1 MIYRVLCV
9 KRVSKMAFADIPV
22 STQTFTVR
30 SNIQH
35 IELHRFYDELEPMDP
50 DSSPGEV
57 GETVDGA
64 RREAAIICVKF
75 QQHKKGCDPEKD
87 LKTKRKRTTSK
98 EQETPKRNFQNCI
111 TLIIQIEKRIN
122 IKIFKNGVFQL
133 TGCKDIDNVRRCIKL
148 ILTELSKVNKRVLAA
163 QPSETDANGPEESAD
178 LQSVATK
185 GSSSACFQFEE
196 GSDDFVIYIKSAMR
210 NIDFDLGFKVN
221 RTLLAKRLT
230 FIYEDDDDVIIPDA
244 IGNKMDV
251 KVKLRITR
259 EELEH
264 LPVTKITN
272 PTHNEPKEEE
282 ILYKNCLHIIEP
294 DKKKLETKLKD
305 KFVSISVFQNGKVL
319 LSAMDASIQEKY
331 YEWFTNLISE
341 IEDDIKPPVL
351 PKKTFLVGKSRQKTK
366 LVI

>member
-1 MIYRVLCV
+1 
-9 KRVSKMAFADIPV
+9 MAFSDIPV

-35 IELHRFYDELEPMDP
+35 IELHRFYDELQPMDP
-50 DSSPGEV
+50 ESPG
-57 GETVDGA
+57 GA
-64 RREAAIICVKF
+64 QAAIICIKY
-75 QQHKKGCDPEKD
+75 QQNKKGCDPEKD
-87 LKTKRKRTTSK
+87 LKTKRKRATSK
-98 EQETPKRNFQNCI
+98 EQDAPKRNFLNCI

-133 TGCKDIDNVRRCIKL
+133 TGCKDIDNVRKCLKL
-148 ILTELSKVNKRVLAA
+148 ILAELSKANELA
-163 QPSETDANGPEESAD
+163 Q
-178 LQSVATK
+178 Q
-185 GSSSACFQFEE
+185 GSPCFQFEE

-210 NIDFDLGFKVN
+210 NIDFNLGFKVN
-221 RTLLAKRLT
+221 RTMLAQRLAC
-230 FIYEDDDDVIIPDA
+230 IYKEDDDVIIPDA

-259 EELEH
+259 EELEN
-264 LPVTKITN
+264 LPVIKITN
-272 PTHNEPKEEE
+272 STNSAHSSPKEEE

-319 LSAMDASIQEKY
+319 LSAMDASIQERY
-331 YEWFTNLISE
+331 YQWFINLISE
-341 IEDDIKPPVL
+341 IEEDIKPPVL

-366 LVI
+366 IVI

>member
-1 MIYRVLCV
+1 
-9 KRVSKMAFADIPV
+9 MAFADIPV

-35 IELHRFYDELEPMDP
+35 IELHRFYDELQPMTP
-50 DSSPGEV
+50 DSSPRDV
-57 GETVDGA
+57 GGTGGA
-64 RREAAIICVKF
+64 RRAAAIICIKY

-87 LKTKRKRTTSK
+87 LKPKRTTSK
-98 EQETPKRNFQNCI
+98 EQESPKRNFLNCI

-122 IKIFKNGVFQL
+122 IKIFRNGVFQL
-133 TGCKDIDNVRRCIKL
+133 TGCKDIDNVRRCLKL
-148 ILTELSKVNKRVLAA
+148 ILTELAKANERVIARA
-163 QPSETDANGPEESAD
+163 DEQSDTEQPDT
-178 LQSVATK
+178 Q
-185 GSSSACFQFEE
+185 SSSSTCFQFEE

-230 FIYEDDDDVIIPDA
+230 CIYEDDDDVIIPDA

-319 LSAMDASIQEKY
+319 LSTMDASIQERY

-341 IEDDIKPPVL
+341 IEEDIKPPVL

>member
-1 MIYRVLCV
+1 MRREKMIYRVLCV

-35 IELHRFYDELEPMDP
+35 IELHRFYNELEPMDP
-50 DSSPGEV
+50 DSSPGE
-57 GETVDGA
+57 T
-64 RREAAIICVKF
+64 AIICVKY

-87 LKTKRKRTTSK
+87 PKTKRKRTTSK
-98 EQETPKRNFQNCI
+98 EQETPKRNFLNCI

-133 TGCKDIDNVRRCIKL
+133 TGCKDIDNVRRCLKL
-148 ILTELSKVNKRVLAA
+148 ILTELSKANKRILSRAA
-163 QPSETDANGPEESAD
+163 QPSETDANGPEESVD
-178 LQSVATK
+178 LQSVAAK
-185 GSSSACFQFEE
+185 GSSSGCFQFEE

-221 RTLLAKRLT
+221 RTLLARRLT
-230 FIYEDDDDVIIPDA
+230 SIYEDDDDVIIPDA

-264 LPVTKITN
+264 LPVIRITN
-272 PTHNEPKEEE
+272 PTHNEPKEKE

-341 IEDDIKPPVL
+341 IEEDIKPPVL

>member
-1 MIYRVLCV
+1 
-9 KRVSKMAFADIPV
+9 MAFADIPV

-35 IELHRFYDELEPMDP
+35 IELHRFYDELEPVSP
-50 DSSPGEV
+50 DSSPGDA
-57 GETVDGA
+57 GKTIGGA
-64 RREAAIICVKF
+64 RREAAIICVKY

-98 EQETPKRNFQNCI
+98 EHEAPKRNFLNCI

-133 TGCKDIDNVRRCIKL
+133 TGCKDIDNVRRCLKL
-148 ILTELSKVNKRVLAA
+148 ILTELSK
-163 QPSETDANGPEESAD
+163 ANERTSP
-178 LQSVATK
+178 T
-185 GSSSACFQFEE
+185 CFQFEE
-196 GSDDFVIYIKSAMR
+196 GSDDFAIYIKSAMR

-230 FIYEDDDDVIIPDA
+230 CIYEDDDDVIIPDA

-272 PTHNEPKEEE
+272 PTHNEPNEEE

-341 IEDDIKPPVL
+341 IEEDIKPPVL

-366 LVI
+366 FVI

>member
-1 MIYRVLCV
+1 
-9 KRVSKMAFADIPV
+9 MAFADIPV

-35 IELHRFYDELEPMDP
+35 IELHRFYDELQP
-50 DSSPGEV
+50 SSPG
-57 GETVDGA
+57 VDGTGGA
-64 RREAAIICVKF
+64 RREAAIICIKY
-75 QQHKKGCDPEKD
+75 QHHKKGCDPEKD

-98 EQETPKRNFQNCI
+98 EDAPKRNFLNCI

-133 TGCKDIDNVRRCIKL
+133 TGCKDVDNVRRCLKL
-148 ILTELSKVNKRVLAA
+148 ILTELSKANERVHERADEQCAA
-163 QPSETDANGPEESAD
+163 KGRAADPLGPSSDDSDDTEDQPGVTT
-178 LQSVATK
+178 Q

-230 FIYEDDDDVIIPDA
+230 CIYEDDDDVIIPDA

-251 KVKLRITR
+251 KVKLRVTR

-264 LPVTKITN
+264 LPVTKIAN
-272 PTHNEPKEEE
+272 PTHNKPKEEE

-319 LSAMDASIQEKY
+319 LSAMDASIQERY

-341 IEDDIKPPVL
+341 IEEDIKPPVL

>member
-1 MIYRVLCV
+1 
-9 KRVSKMAFADIPV
+9 MAFADIPV

-35 IELHRFYDELEPMDP
+35 IELHRFYDELEPIDP

-64 RREAAIICVKF
+64 RREAAIICVKY

-98 EQETPKRNFQNCI
+98 EQETPKRNFLNCI

-133 TGCKDIDNVRRCIKL
+133 TGCKDIDNVRRCLKL
-148 ILTELSKVNKRVLAA
+148 ILVELSKANERVLARAA
-163 QPSETDANGPEESAD
+163 QPSETDANAPEESA
-178 LQSVATK
+178 VK
-185 GSSSACFQFEE
+185 GPSSACFQFEE

-221 RTLLAKRLT
+221 RTPLAKRLT
-230 FIYEDDDDVIIPDA
+230 CIYEDDDDVIIPDA

-251 KVKLRITR
+251 KVKIRITR
-259 EELEH
+259 EELER

-272 PTHNEPKEEE
+272 PTRNEPKEEE
-282 ILYKNCLHIIEP
+282 ILYKSCLHIIEP
-294 DKKKLETKLKD
+294 DKKKLESKLKD

-341 IEDDIKPPVL
+341 IEEDIKPPVL

-366 LVI
+366 LVV

>member
-1 MIYRVLCV
+1 
-9 KRVSKMAFADIPV
+9 MAFADIPV

-35 IELHRFYDELEPMDP
+35 IELHRFYEELEPHAPADVCP
-50 DSSPGEV
+50 LRSAQPTPPGSLPGGV
-57 GETVDGA
+57 GGSGGA
-64 RREAAIICVKF
+64 RQEAAIICIKY

-98 EQETPKRNFQNCI
+98 EQESPKRNFLNCI

-133 TGCKDIDNVRRCIKL
+133 TGCKDIDNVRRCLKL
-148 ILTELSKVNKRVLAA
+148 ILTELSK
-163 QPSETDANGPEESAD
+163 ANERMGIT
-178 LQSVATK
+178 Q
-185 GSSSACFQFEE
+185 GSPACFQFEE

-230 FIYEDDDDVIIPDA
+230 CIYEDDDDVIIPDA

-272 PTHNEPKEEE
+272 PTHTEPKEEE
-282 ILYKNCLHIIEP
+282 VLYKNCLHIIEP

-341 IEDDIKPPVL
+341 IEEDIKPPVL
-351 PKKTFLVGKSRQKTK
+351 PKKTFLVGKSRQKPK

>member
-1 MIYRVLCV
+1 
-9 KRVSKMAFADIPV
+9 MAFTNIPV

-35 IELHRFYDELEPMDP
+35 IELHRFYEELEPQAPTDLCPVQPMDTG
-50 DSSPGEV
+50 SPPGSV
-57 GETVDGA
+57 GGTGGS
-64 RREAAIICVKF
+64 RREAAIICIKY
-75 QQHKKGCDPEKD
+75 QQHKKGYDPEKD
-87 LKTKRKRTTSK
+87 MKTKRKRTASK
-98 EQETPKRNFQNCI
+98 EQESPKRNFLNCI

-133 TGCKDIDNVRRCIKL
+133 TGCKDIDNVRRCLKL
-148 ILTELSKVNKRVLAA
+148 ILTELSK
-163 QPSETDANGPEESAD
+163 ANERMGAKKSP
-178 LQSVATK
+178 
-185 GSSSACFQFEE
+185 ACFQFEE
-196 GSDDFVIYIKSAMR
+196 ASDDFVIYIKSAMR

-221 RTLLAKRLT
+221 RSLLAKWLT
-230 FIYEDDDDVIIPDA
+230 RIYEDDDDVIIPDA

-251 KVKLRITR
+251 KVKLRIPR

-272 PTHNEPKEEE
+272 PTHAEPNEEE
-282 ILYKNCLHIIEP
+282 VLYKNCLHIIEP

-331 YEWFTNLISE
+331 YDWFTTLISE
-341 IEDDIKPPVL
+341 IEEVIKPPVL

>member
-1 MIYRVLCV
+1 MV
-9 KRVSKMAFADIPV
+9 FTDIPV

-30 SNIQH
+30 SNIRH
-35 IELHRFYDELEPMDP
+35 IELHRFYDELQPMDL
-50 DSSPGEV
+50 DSSTGSVNRPGEACKKV
-57 GETVDGA
+57 
-64 RREAAIICVKF
+64 AIICIKY
-75 QQHKKGCDPEKD
+75 QQQKKGCDPEKD
-87 LKTKRKRTTSK
+87 LKTRRKRTTSK
-98 EQETPKRNFQNCI
+98 EQQESPKRNFLNCI

-133 TGCKDIDNVRRCIKL
+133 TGCKDIDNVRRCLKL
-148 ILTELSKVNKRVLAA
+148 ILTKLSKANERVLSRAH
-163 QPSETDANGPEESAD
+163 ETEPTAG
-178 LQSVATK
+178 
-185 GSSSACFQFEE
+185 CFQFEE

-210 NIDFDLGFKVN
+210 NIDFDLGFKIN

-230 FIYEDDDDVIIPDA
+230 YIYEDDDDVIISDA

-272 PTHNEPKEEE
+272 PTHDEPIEEK
-282 ILYKNCLHIIEP
+282 IPYKSCLHIIEH

-319 LSAMDASIQEKY
+319 FSAMDDSIQKRH
-331 YEWFTNLISE
+331 YEWFINLISE
-341 IEDDIKPPVL
+341 IEEDIKNPVL
-351 PKKTFLVGKSRQKTK
+351 PKKTFLVGKINRQKTR
-366 LVI
+366 LVIEN

>member
-1 MIYRVLCV
+1 MLRVENMIYRSLCV
-9 KRVSKMAFADIPV
+9 KRLSKMAFADIPV

-35 IELHRFYDELEPMDP
+35 IELYKFYDELQPKDP
-50 DSSPGEV
+50 DAEYRSEDKGCQ
-57 GETVDGA
+57 
-64 RREAAIICVKF
+64 REAAILCVKY

-87 LKTKRKRTTSK
+87 LKTKRKRTTAK
-98 EQETPKRNFQNCI
+98 EQEAPKRNFLNCV

-133 TGCKDIDNVRRCIKL
+133 TGCKDIDNVRRCLKL
-148 ILTELSKVNKRVLAA
+148 ILTELSN
-163 QPSETDANGPEESAD
+163 ANERAK
-178 LQSVATK
+178 TK
-185 GSSSACFQFEE
+185 ENCAVFRFEGE
-196 GSDDFVIYIKSAMR
+196 HELVIYIKSAMR

-230 FIYEDDDDVIIPDA
+230 CIYDEDDDVIIPDA

-251 KVKLRITR
+251 KIKLRITR

-264 LPVTKITN
+264 LPITKITN
-272 PTHNEPKEEE
+272 PTHKTPKEEE

-294 DKKKLETKLKD
+294 DKKKLESKLKD

-319 LSAMDASIQEKY
+319 LSAMDSSIQEKY
-331 YEWFTNLISE
+331 YNWFTQLISE
-341 IEDDIKPPVL
+341 IENDIKPPVL
-351 PKKTFLVGKSRQKTK
+351 PKKTFIVGKNRQNSSYKYQTTMHSK
-366 LVI
+366 YPCKMG

>member
-1 MIYRVLCV
+1 
-9 KRVSKMAFADIPV
+9 MAFADIPV

-35 IELHRFYDELEPMDP
+35 IELHQFYDELRPEPA
-50 DSSPGEV
+50 S
-57 GETVDGA
+57 GA
-64 RREAAIICVKF
+64 KEQSQREAAIICVKY
-75 QQHKKGCDPEKD
+75 QQQKKGCDPEKD

-98 EQETPKRNFQNCI
+98 EQEVPKRNFLNCI

-133 TGCKDIDNVRRCIKL
+133 TGCKNIDNVRKCLKL
-148 ILTELSKVNKRVLAA
+148 ILRELSK
-163 QPSETDANGPEESAD
+163 ANERITASTCN
-178 LQSVATK
+178 LQQ
-185 GSSSACFQFEE
+185 SSRCFQFEE
-196 GSDDFVIYIKSAMR
+196 GSDEFMIYIKSAMR

-221 RTLLAKRLT
+221 RTLLSKRLT
-230 FIYEDDDDVIIPDA
+230 SIYEDDDDVIIPDA

-259 EELEH
+259 EELEQ

-272 PTHNEPKEEE
+272 PTYKDPKEET
-282 ILYKNCLHIIEP
+282 IIYKNCLHIIEP

-319 LSAMDASIQEKY
+319 LSAMDESIQEKY
-331 YEWFTNLISE
+331 YNWFTNLISE
-341 IEDDIKPPVL
+341 IEEDIKPPVQ

>member
-1 MIYRVLCV
+1 
-9 KRVSKMAFADIPV
+9 MAFSDIPV

-30 SNIQH
+30 SNIQT
-35 IELHRFYDELEPMDP
+35 IELHRFYDELQPMDP
-50 DSSPGEV
+50 ESFPES
-57 GETVDGA
+57 
-64 RREAAIICVKF
+64 AIICIKY
-75 QQHKKGCDPEKD
+75 QQNKKGCDPEKD
-87 LKTKRKRTTSK
+87 LKTRRKRATSK
-98 EQETPKRNFQNCI
+98 ERAPKRNFLNCI

-122 IKIFKNGVFQL
+122 IKIFRNGVFQL
-133 TGCKDIDNVRRCIKL
+133 TGCKDKDNVRKCIKL
-148 ILTELSKVNKRVLAA
+148 ILTELSEA
-163 QPSETDANGPEESAD
+163 
-178 LQSVATK
+178 
-185 GSSSACFQFEE
+185 ACFQFEGE
-196 GSDDFVIYIKSAMR
+196 ATDFVIYIKSAMR
-210 NIDFDLGFKVN
+210 NIDFNLGFKVN

-230 FIYEDDDDVIIPDA
+230 CIYEDDDDVIIPDL

-259 EELEH
+259 EELEN
-264 LPVTKITN
+264 LPVIKITN
-272 PTHNEPKEEE
+272 FAHGSPKEEE

-319 LSAMDASIQEKY
+319 LSAMDASIQERY

-341 IEDDIKPPVL
+341 IEGDIKPPVL